1 MTNPD
6 PAAPA
11 EPDPADVDARLH
23 ADLAALD
30 DRIAS
35 GTLSDEH
42 LRSLL
47 DWIGSWHWP
56 YSTESPAKLDPVQHA
71 AAKRVAARAVLAR
84 GGEFRMGLWCW
95 HSDGENLRAWAAERT

>member
-1 MTNPD
+1 MPTNID
-6 PAAPA
+6 RTTPA
-11 EPDPADVDARLH
+11 EPTAADVDARLR

-56 YSTESPAKLDPVQHA
+56 YSTETPAKLDPVQHA

-95 HSDGENLRAWAAERT
+95 RSDGENLRAMAAD